1 MSAFPSVEALAAL
14 ESMLS
19 QRCALPADPVAERIV
34 TWHVFRHADEAKAF
48 ARHVMLDEGESLVGG
63 ATQDSLG
70 ELYWVGVQVED
81 IDAWGDRRAI
91 HKTDFV
97 DPQNPKSPML

>member
-1 MSAFPSVEALAAL
+1 MSAYPSVEALAAL
-14 ESMLS
+14 ESMFA
-19 QRCALPADPVAERIV
+19 RRRALPADPVAERIV
-34 TWHVFRHADEAKAF
+34 TWHVFRHAEEARDF
-48 ARHVMLDEGESLVGG
+48 ARHVMLGAGESLVGG
-63 ATQDSLG
+63 TTRDSLG